1 MSKVVKNKLLIMLNK
16 IDKKELGLLS
26 TTPLKGEFH
35 CNARKKDSSTECQRQ
50 LREKHNMSAMVPE
63 INLVNPENE
72 RGPASQE
79 TFNKLVEMNK

>member
-1 MSKVVKNKLLIMLNK
+1 MLNK

-26 TTPLKGEFH
+26 TTPLKSEFH
-35 CNARKKDSSTECQRQ
+35 CNARKKGSSTECDKQQ
-50 LREKHNMSAMVPE
+50 REKHNMSAVVPE

-79 TFNKLVEMNK
+79 TLNKLIEMNK